1 MSQSMPAGG
10 NGARDAEPD
19 LEPTPAFV
27 DKTVAQHAPQEAAEL
42 LRSDAGDLNAKTVT
56 MDRSGAEA
64 ITADRVTMDRSGART
79 LDAKSA
85 HLENSGAVF
94 MDAENAV
101 FYGGAAVFV
110 KTNDAKIVR
119 SSIIALRATENTTI
133 EGEVK
138 AVIYAGPADAKIKPL
153 FTIPGAA
160 AFGAGFAAM
169 LLVFGR
175 MLNRLGHRR

>member
-1 MSQSMPAGG
+1 MNHPMTAGG
-10 NGARDAEPD
+10 NGAHDAETDPD
-19 LEPTPAFV
+19 PTPVFV
-27 DKTVAQHAPQEAAEL
+27 DKTTAQHAPQEAAEL
-42 LRSDAGDLNAKTVT
+42 LRSDAGDLTAQTVT

-64 ITADRVTMDRSGART
+64 ITADRVSMDRSGARK

-119 SSIIALRATENTTI
+119 SSFVALKVAGETTI

-138 AVIYAGPADAKIKPL
+138 AVIYAGPADEKIKPL
-153 FTIPGAA
+153 FTIQGAA
-160 AFGAGFAAM
+160 AFGAGFAAA
-169 LLVFGR
+169 LLLFGR
-175 MLNRLGHRR
+175 MLRRFAHRG